1 MKKQRGCCVAYWSNN
16 LKPDPMRGR
25 ACARTTAWL
34 LAGVA
39 LCALLAACAPT
50 TQRVRISDEAAET
63 EARKQRQVAL
73 QAYLDDQQRLMRV
86 SYPLLTRGAD
96 LCGDDLRYITGM
108 ALANS
113 STLLGEQF
121 KQTAEADY
129 RLSNQIQVVYVVPGS
144 AADKAGVRTGDVL
157 LQVGQIPTSATD
169 VGAEPV
175 KEALNQI
182 QTQTRNGQALRIDVQ
197 HAASGKPGIPG
208 QKQSLLI
215 TPDRACAYPIVLGN
229 GDEVNAYADGKQV
242 VVQRGMMR
250 FANNDTELAL
260 VISHEIAHN
269 SMSHITAKMTN
280 YALGSILDIAAQ
292 VLLKVPTQGLFGNA
306 GARAYSQEF
315 ESEADYV
322 GLYIMARAGGDIDN
336 APQFWRRMA
345 TLSPAAI
352 QSSHLSTHPAT
363 PERFVALE
371 ETVKEIKAKRA
382 AGKPLIPN
390 LKGGQ
395 DGSAEQPATVSPGSA
410 KP

>member
-1 MKKQRGCCVAYWSNN
+1 M
-16 LKPDPMRGR
+16 L
-25 ACARTTAWL
+25 
-34 LAGVA
+34 
-39 LCALLAACAPT
+39 LCAIIAACAPT
-50 TQRVRISDEAAET
+50 TQRVRVTNEAAET

-96 LCGDDLRYITGM
+96 LCGDDLRYTTGM

-121 KQTAEADY
+121 KQAAEADY
-129 RLSNQIQVVYVVPGS
+129 RLSDQVQVVYVAPGS
-144 AADKAGVRTGDVL
+144 SADKAGVRAGDIL
-157 LQVGQIPTSATD
+157 LQVNQTPITT
-169 VGAEPV
+169 VGTGADAV
-175 KEALNQI
+175 KETLSQLQL
-182 QTQTRNGQALRIDVQ
+182 QTKNGQAIRIDVQ
-197 HAASGKPGIPG
+197 HLASGKTGGSG

-215 TPDRACAYPIVLGN
+215 TPDRACAYPVVLGN

-242 VVQRGMMR
+242 VVQRGMLR

-269 SMSHITAKMTN
+269 SMGHMQSKMTN

-292 VLLKVPTQGLFGNA
+292 IFLKVPTQGLFGSAAAN
-306 GARAYSQEF
+306 AYSQGF

-352 QSSHLSTHPAT
+352 QSSHMSTHPAT

-382 AGKPLIPN
+382 AGQPLTPN
-390 LKGGQ
+390 LKNAP
-395 DGSAEQPATVSPGSA
+395 DAKSEPSATTQ